1 MSTKPFD
8 YQTVAGDYQYH
19 AMLHGLPMQRFWHKG
34 KLVFWDKVIAPRLG
48 RVQTNTPIM
57 EIGCGAGLL
66 IQHLASS
73 PQLKLG
79 LDINLHA
86 LTFLQK
92 RFKEMQKTD
101 LFFPVCST
109 GEKLPFKE
117 NSFGGLILSEVLEH
131 LHEPQLILMEAFRV
145 LEPGGWCYLTTPNY
159 RSFWPWMERILDTF
173 RLTPPI
179 AGAQHVSPF
188 TIQTLRDQVKG
199 WRVEMITSFYSA
211 SPFYAVF
218 SEALAMR
225 ALNRECQSTSRRGML
240 LACLLRMPI

>member
-1 MSTKPFD
+1 
-8 YQTVAGDYQYH
+8 
-19 AMLHGLPMQRFWHKG
+19 
-34 KLVFWDKVIAPRLG
+34 
-48 RVQTNTPIM
+48 M

-79 LDINLHA
+79 LDINFHA
-86 LTFLQK
+86 LTFLKK
-92 RFKEMQKTD
+92 RFEEMQKAD
-101 LFFPVCST
+101 LSFPVCSA
-109 GEKLPFKE
+109 GERLPFKE

-131 LHEPQLILMEAFRV
+131 LHEPQIILNEAFRV

-179 AGAQHVSPF
+179 AGAQHVSLF
-188 TIQTLRDQVKG
+188 SIQTLRDQVKG

-218 SEALAMR
+218 SEKCAMR
-225 ALNRECQSTSRRGML
+225 ALSRECQSDSQRGML
-240 LACLLRMPI
+240 IACLLRKPA